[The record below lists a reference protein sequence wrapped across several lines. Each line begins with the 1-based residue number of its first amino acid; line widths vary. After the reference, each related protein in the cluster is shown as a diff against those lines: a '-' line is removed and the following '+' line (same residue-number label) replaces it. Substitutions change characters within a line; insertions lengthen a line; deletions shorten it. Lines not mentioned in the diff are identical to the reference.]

1 MVKKSLML
9 FVMVLLLVYA
19 HPISAQLT
27 GATISGVVED
37 ATGARVPGVSIE
49 VRNVETGVSR
59 TTTADDQG
67 RYSTPNLISGPYQVM
82 ASLSGFQTALRSGIT
97 LSIGREAVVNLV
109 LQVGAV
115 VEQVEVT
122 GEAPLVNTTTAAV
135 GELVSEQEILE
146 LPLNGRSF
154 EQLALLEPGVIFA
167 RGSNFDPG
175 AGRGAGGRK
184 ISIAG
189 TRPEY
194 TTFRLDGADLV
205 DARAK
210 TPGSAAG
217 VSLGVESLRE
227 FRVVTNPFT
236 AEYARVAGGVIN
248 AVTKS
253 GTNQLHGSA
262 FWFLRNDNLDAKNF
276 FDVQDEP
283 IPEFRRNQAGFALG
297 GPIVRDKTF
306 FFGSYEGLREQK
318 GATGSITVP
327 TADARKGIGVL
338 DPGEEVDPAVLPY
351 LDFFPLPN
359 GDIFPDGVT
368 GQFIGPTDRVIGE
381 DFLTVRIDHQ
391 LTDSDFL
398 TGRYRFS
405 DSNVRSPSLTP
416 GLIAN
421 TDLMRKQVATL
432 EHTRIFSPTV
442 LNVVNFTFSR
452 TAPEDGFESKTVPA
466 ELQFLPGRADH
477 TGTITTTGL
486 SSLGPPHTGPPLKLL
501 VNVWQF
507 NDNLS
512 VTKGAHS
519 MKMGANIYRFQYNG
533 NTSSRMFG
541 RYSFRSLGD
550 FLTTNVNQFQFLVDQ
565 SSSAPRG
572 ARSSIIGF
580 YFQDDWKAL
589 PNLTLNLGVRYEFF
603 TTPTEAH
610 GRVSN
615 LRFLLD
621 EDLTVGDPFIDNPSL
636 DQFAPRIG
644 FAWDPFGDGKTSVRG
659 GAGLFYANPTPYG
672 YYSMFQQNPP
682 LYNIAAL
689 RGRAAAF
696 PQAVVEGVSPT
707 PSFVFGFQFDF
718 DTAYVT
724 QWGLQVQRELGGQT
738 VLNIGYTAS
747 RGTHLARMINN
758 TVSPTILPDGRKCFN
773 FTSDNRRNRRNNPEC
788 PDGPTRNRNPN
799 FGTLRYRTSDANSF
813 YHGLTF
819 SLTKRYSAGLQF
831 RTAYTFSKAI
841 DEASS
846 QGESADW
853 DNAGG
858 PFSLDTDDVH
868 RDRGLAAFHTLNNL
882 SVSSTYDLPFGSG
895 PLGGWQVGGILSAS
909 SGVPVAVTTGH
920 SRSHDGARGSGVMDR
935 PDLAPGA
942 SNNPV
947 LGDTKSRLE
956 ANRLAPY
963 FDATAFVLP
972 EEGFYGNLAR
982 QTLIGP
988 GRVSFDLSL
997 LKDTQI
1003 SEALNVQFRAEFFNL
1018 FNRANFGIPSRATFD
1033 SRGRLDSAG
1042 TIVRT
1047 STDSRQIQFSLKFLF

>member
-1 MVKKSLML
+1 MVRKSLML
-9 FVMVLLLVYA
+9 FVMVLLFVYA
-19 HPISAQLT
+19 LPISAQLT

-49 VRNVETGVSR
+49 VRNVETGVNR
-59 TTTADDQG
+59 TTTTDDQG
-67 RYSTPNLISGPYQVM
+67 RYSAPNLISGPYQVT
-82 ASLSGFQTALRSGIT
+82 ASLSGFQTAVRSGIT
-97 LSIGREAVVNLV
+97 LSIGREAVVNLE

-135 GELVSEQEILE
+135 GELVNEQEILE

-167 RGSNFDPG
+167 RGSSSDPG

-194 TTFRLDGADLV
+194 TTFRLDGADLI

-236 AEYARVAGGVIN
+236 AEYARVAGGVVN

-276 FDVQDEP
+276 FDVQDQP
-283 IPEFRRNQAGFALG
+283 IPEFRRNQFGGALG

-318 GATGSITVP
+318 GQTGSILVP
-327 TADARKGIGVL
+327 TAGARQGIGVL

-359 GDIFPDGVT
+359 GDILSDGVR
-368 GQFIGPTDRVIGE
+368 GQFIGATDRVIGE

-398 TGRYRFS
+398 TGRYRLS
-405 DSNVRSPSLTP
+405 DSSVISPSLIP
-416 GLIAN
+416 SVIEN

-432 EHTRIFSPTV
+432 EHTRLFSSTV
-442 LNVVNFTFSR
+442 LNAVNFTFSR
-452 TAPEDGFESKTVPA
+452 SAPVDGFEAETVPE

-501 VNVWQF
+501 VNVWQL

-550 FLTTNVNQFQFLVDQ
+550 FLTTNVNQFQFLVDPG
-565 SSSAPRG
+565 SSAPRG

-615 LRFLLD
+615 LRFLMD

-659 GAGLFYANPTPYG
+659 GAGLFYANPTSYG

-682 LYNIAAL
+682 FYQIGAL

-696 PQAVVEGVSPT
+696 PQATVEGVSPT
-707 PSFVFGFQFDF
+707 PSFVFGFQFDM
-718 DTAYVT
+718 DTAYIT
-724 QWGLQVQRELGGQT
+724 QWGLQVQRDLGGQT

-747 RGTHLARMINN
+747 RGVHLARMIDN
-758 TVSPTILPDGRKCFN
+758 TAIPEILPDGRKF
-773 FTSDNRRNRRNNPEC
+773 FAPRSPRRNR
-788 PDGPTRNRNPN
+788 N
-799 FGTLRYRTSDANSF
+799 FGTLRYRASDANSF

-868 RDRGLAAFHTLNNL
+868 RDRGLSAFHTLNNL
-882 SVSSTYDLPFGSG
+882 SMSSTYDLPFGSG
-895 PLGGWQVGGILSAS
+895 PLGGWQVGGIFSAS
-909 SGVPVAVTTGH
+909 SGVPVAVTTGF
-920 SRSHDGARGSGVMDR
+920 SRSRNGARGSGVMDR

-947 LGDTKSRLE
+947 LGNTAKRLKASRT
-956 ANRLAPY
+956 APY
-963 FDATAFVLP
+963 FDATAFELP
-972 EEGFYGNLAR
+972 EAGFYGNLAR

-997 LKDTQI
+997 LKDTRV
-1003 SEALNVQFRAEFFNL
+1003 SEGLNVQFRAEFFNV
-1018 FNRANFGIPSRATFD
+1018 FNRANFGIPDADIYDSRARSSD
-1033 SRGRLDSAG
+1033 DRLDSAG
-1042 TIVRT
+1042 IIDST